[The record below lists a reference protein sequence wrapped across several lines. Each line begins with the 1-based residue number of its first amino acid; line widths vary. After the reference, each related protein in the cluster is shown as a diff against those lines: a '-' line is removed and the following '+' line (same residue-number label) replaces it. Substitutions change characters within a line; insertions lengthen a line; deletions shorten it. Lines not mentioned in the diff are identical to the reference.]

1 MWQEIAM
8 SAIPRG
14 IADTSNFMSSLFFGN
29 RNNQW
34 NQEAATTAYNRQID
48 LMNMT
53 RAYDTPAAQMQRFK
67 DAGLNPNLIYGQMQ
81 GGIQPPT
88 APQSSPSQMV
98 APQTDPIQLA
108 QTRLLNAEA
117 EGKEIE
123 NEKKPDLIDEE
134 LKKLQS
140 EVGLNNQQV
149 ENLKVQYD
157 ETKQAIENLRGQLEL
172 LQMQAINLGYQNRL
186 THEKT
191 IGQMLENIFTDRSTE
206 YRIRKLAAETGISE
220 IEARLAYKS
229 GLASIQLLT
238 AEAYNQRQQGRL
250 AGEKS
255 KTEEYVR
262 RDLKAHTSLLWSQK
276 RTEEQQYWLVGSMTQ
291 FYQSCTAEKDAST
304 QFINVQREYEEK
316 WGGWQRGVGLFKSV
330 MEGFRD
336 GAIGVSTLMMP
347 GSGGLVGSMTSVYDG
362 ATGQVQ
368 RTTVSQPFSNGQQVR
383 LPRNIYRPR

>member
-1 MWQEIAM
+1 MWEDIAV

-14 IADTSNFMSSLFFGN
+14 IADVSNFMSSLFFGN

-108 QTRLLNAEA
+108 QTRLINAEA

-123 NEKKPDLIDEE
+123 NAKKPDIIDSE

-149 ENLKVQYD
+149 ENLRAQFD
-157 ETKQAIENLRGQLEL
+157 ETKQATENLKAQMEL
-172 LQMQAINLGYQNRL
+172 IQMQAINMGYQNRL
-186 THEKT
+186 AHEKT
-191 IGQMLENIFTDRSTE
+191 IGQMLDNIYASRTTD
-206 YRIRKLAAETGISE
+206 YRVRHLAAECGIKE
-220 IEARLAYKS
+220 AEARLAYRS
-229 GLASIQLLT
+229 GLAAISLLT
-238 AEAYNQRQQGRL
+238 AQAFNQRKQGAL
-250 AGEKS
+250 AKEQAD
-255 KTEEYVR
+255 TESHR
-262 RDLKAHTSLLWSQK
+262 REEIDANAKLLGAK
-276 RTEEQQYWLVGSMTQ
+276 ERTEGEQYWLTTSMTQ
-291 FYQSCTAEKDAST
+291 FYYSATGEKDAST
-304 QFINVQREYEEK
+304 QFINVQREYEQK
-316 WGGWQRGVGLFKSV
+316 WGGWERGFGLFRSA
-330 MEGFRD
+330 MAGFRD
-336 GAIGVSTLMMP
+336 GALGVSALAAP
-347 GSGGLVGSMTSVYDG
+347 GAGAIAGSMTSVYDG
-362 ATGQVQ
+362 VTGQVQ
-368 RTTVSQPFSNGQQVR
+368 RTTVTQPFNQGQR
-383 LPRNIYRPR
+383 PLFPRNIYRPR